1 MAEIK
6 ELNIDATN
14 AVAGR
19 LASHVAKQA
28 LLGFTVNIFNSEKA
42 VISGNPA
49 AIRLKYYHRIFE
61 TGQPFK
67 GPFTSRMPDRFL
79 RRLIRGMV
87 EHKEGRGKD
96 AYARIMCYIGV
107 PVDFK
112 DKKLVSVGKKADDL
126 PRLKYQTI
134 GELCVSLGG
143 KV

>member
-1 MAEIK
+1 MA

-14 AVAGR
+14 LVAGR
-19 LASHVAKQA
+19 LASYVAKQA

-49 AIRLKYYHRIFE
+49 AVREKYHYRIFK

-87 EHKEGRGKD
+87 EHKEGRGKE

-112 DKKLVSVGKKADDL
+112 DKKLVSVGKQADEL

>member
-1 MAEIK
+1 MAELK

-42 VISGNPA
+42 VMSGNTNTL
-49 AIRLKYYHRIFE
+49 RLKYYHRIFE
-61 TGQPFK
+61 TGQPFN
-67 GPFTSRMPDRFL
+67 GPFISRMPDRFL
-79 RRLIRGMV
+79 RRIIRGMV
-87 EHKEGRGKD
+87 EHKEGRGKE
-96 AYARIMCYIGV
+96 AFERIMCYIGV

-112 DKKLVSVGKKADDL
+112 DKKLVSVGKKAADL